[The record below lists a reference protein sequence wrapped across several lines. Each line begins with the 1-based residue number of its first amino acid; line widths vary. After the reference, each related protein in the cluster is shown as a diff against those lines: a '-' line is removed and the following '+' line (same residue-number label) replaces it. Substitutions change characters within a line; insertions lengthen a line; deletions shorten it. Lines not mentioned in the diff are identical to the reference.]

1 MNGLLADVNIEGH
14 VDVLVQILRQP
25 PYDEFWDW
33 LRIGSHRFADVGL
46 PANALDIDVWMK
58 CQRERLVLLT
68 GNRNEEDPT
77 SLETAIR
84 TMNTSDSLPVV
95 TIGDVDRFLHDRD
108 YARETANRLMEY
120 LIEIEQYLGTG
131 RLYVP

>member
-33 LRIGSHRFADVGL
+33 LRISSYRFVDFGL
-46 PANALDIDVWMK
+46 PANALDIDVWTI

-84 TMNTSDSLPVV
+84 TMNTNDSLPVV

-108 YARETANRLMEY
+108 YATETANRLMEY
-120 LIEIEQYLGTG
+120 LIEIEQYVGTG